1 MQHFLVNSILL
12 LVALLPV
19 AILGYGSTV
28 ESIIDSILKD
38 APEYLSTNGA
48 KFHVESVGSLVRSCS
63 FIFYDI
69 LLNGEVTYTL
79 STCINATQLI
89 LISTMPLVDKVMI
102 GLTKLDI
109 SVQISSFMPDKTSP
123 QSFHFIYLVITPF
136 SLVNTEGRTYSL
148 SFAHAML
155 ELKLIR
161 FLLSIHNR
169 VQQQPLL
176 QNLLVFSVATIRLT
190 SLLNSTFQDMN
201 WYTLPPIPSFMPDK
215 TSPQSFHFAHLA
227 ITPSTLVNTE
237 GRTYSLSFAHAM
249 LALKLIRFLLSI
261 HNRVQ
266 QQPLLEVNWPTFRS
280 SCIHFQWC

>member
-69 LLNGEVTYTL
+69 LFNGEVTYTL

-89 LISTMPLVDKVMI
+89 LISIMPLVDKVMI

-109 SVQISSFMPDKTSP
+109 SVQVTKAVRPEVKVELSAPVFEKAYVKKWFFTLPADPFVSQIISQAKKMLEIELRA
-123 QSFHFIYLVITPF
+123 FIYA
-136 SLVNTEGRTYSL
+136 L
-148 SFAHAML
+148 S
-155 ELKLIR
+155 
-161 FLLSIHNR
+161 
-169 VQQQPLL
+169 
-176 QNLLVFSVATIRLT
+176 
-190 SLLNSTFQDMN
+190 
-201 WYTLPPIPSFMPDK
+201 
-215 TSPQSFHFAHLA
+215 
-227 ITPSTLVNTE
+227 
-237 GRTYSLSFAHAM
+237 
-249 LALKLIRFLLSI
+249 
-261 HNRVQ
+261 
-266 QQPLLEVNWPTFRS
+266 
-280 SCIHFQWC
+280 